1 MGMLQVVE
9 AAAEDAQKA
18 AAEEAQQE
26 GVATAGAQQGGVAVS
41 WPFWLAKLQV
51 LKAALRDAAI
61 MIGLEQMWHQQQQQQ
76 Q

>member
-18 AAEEAQQE
+18 AAGAQQE
-26 GVATAGAQQGGVAVS
+26 GVATAGAQQGAVAVS

-61 MIGLEQMWHQQQQQQ
+61 MIGLEQMWHQQQQ
-76 Q
+76 